1 MDNLQTID
9 SYNKIIL
16 DNEWLIYKIINKY
29 TSHLELEDL
38 YQVASIGLIKAYKSF
53 KDDYN
58 TKFSSYAYKYV
69 LGEVIKYVNQY
80 RSIKV
85 NKEMGNLYGK
95 ILKVRDL
102 FCQKHMREPSN
113 YELSVFMGIDEIT
126 LTEIM
131 KANMEIDSLDKII
144 SIDDKEMYLYDII
157 GYDAIKLD
165 QMDLY
170 NEISK
175 LSEEEQK
182 MIKAKYYYGL
192 SQQDIGNFFGMHQVE
207 VSRKLTKTI
216 GKLRDKIAS

>member
-1 MDNLQTID
+1 MNWRCLMDNLQTID

-85 NKEMGNLYGK
+85 NKEPSPFRVGPPPLY
-95 ILKVRDL
+95 LVA
-102 FCQKHMREPSN
+102 
-113 YELSVFMGIDEIT
+113 LSWIGIGSHTTD
-126 LTEIM
+126 
-131 KANMEIDSLDKII
+131 
-144 SIDDKEMYLYDII
+144 
-157 GYDAIKLD
+157 
-165 QMDLY
+165 
-170 NEISK
+170 
-175 LSEEEQK
+175 
-182 MIKAKYYYGL
+182 
-192 SQQDIGNFFGMHQVE
+192 V
-207 VSRKLTKTI
+207 
-216 GKLRDKIAS
+216 